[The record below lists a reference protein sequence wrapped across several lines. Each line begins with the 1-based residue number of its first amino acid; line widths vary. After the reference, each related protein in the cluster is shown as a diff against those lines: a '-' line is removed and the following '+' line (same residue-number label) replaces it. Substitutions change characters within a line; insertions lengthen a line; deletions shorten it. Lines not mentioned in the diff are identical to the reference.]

1 MNIETL
7 IEQIE
12 NTDWLSQAEHILA
25 LSQLQFEWDWLPT
38 SRDQS
43 NPFEG
48 TFTAKVDQR
57 THDKEAEK
65 RVYKAA
71 LRSLRTVG
79 NAHPKLVNGP
89 HNYTESMKGSALF
102 ACKHAAKE
110 VLSNQPGKW
119 LTILALYKNG
129 VWPCGI
135 TQTGELVIL

>member
-12 NTDWLSQAEHILA
+12 NTDWLSQAKHILT
-25 LSQLQFEWDWLPT
+25 LSQLQIEWDWLPT

-43 NPFEG
+43 NPFVA
-48 TFTAKVDQR
+48 TYTAKPDEQR
-57 THDKEAEK
+57 YDKETEN

-71 LRSLRTVG
+71 LKSLRSVG
-79 NAHPKLVNGP
+79 NAHPKLVDGP

>member
-1 MNIETL
+1 MDIEAL

-25 LSQLQFEWDWLPT
+25 IFQLQIEWDWLPT

-43 NPFEG
+43 DPFEG
-48 TFTAKVDQR
+48 AFTANADQR
-57 THDKEAEK
+57 PHDKEAEK

-102 ACKHAAKE
+102 ACRHAAKE

-119 LTILALYKNG
+119 VAILALYHTG

>member
-1 MNIETL
+1 MNIEAL

-12 NTDWLSQAEHILA
+12 NTDWLSQAEHILEIF
-25 LSQLQFEWDWLPT
+25 QLQMEWDWLPS
-38 SRDQS
+38 SRDQPD
-43 NPFEG
+43 PFEG
-48 TFTAKVDQR
+48 TYPVKLDEQPY
-57 THDKEAEK
+57 DKEAEK
-65 RVYKAA
+65 MVYKAT
-71 LRSLRTVG
+71 LRSLRSVG
-79 NAHPKLVNGP
+79 TAHPKLVDGP

-119 LTILALYKNG
+119 VEILALYNNG